1 MNAATAITIS
11 RILLIP
17 VFVYF
22 AVAYSLSLAA
32 DTGDA
37 TLRFCA
43 LAAFALA
50 SISDAFDG
58 WVARR
63 FDQSTRLGRSLDP
76 VADKLLVLSAILT
89 LSFVPWNTG
98 LPTWFGILVV
108 TRDVLII
115 LGVLYIQARIG
126 RVEMKPLVSSK
137 ICTFLQLSC
146 VCWVLLDFWTEKGR
160 HLVLEILIWS
170 AAAFTLLSAWRYLVE
185 GIRQLRSPTTKL
197 PSADVS

>member
-1 MNAATAITIS
+1 MNAAVAITIF

-17 VFVYF
+17 VFVAF
-22 AVAYSLSLAA
+22 AVAYSASLAEETE
-32 DTGDA
+32 DTA
-37 TLRFCA
+37 LRFYA

-50 SISDAFDG
+50 SLSDAVDG

-89 LSFVPWNTG
+89 LSFVQWNTG

-115 LGVLYIQARIG
+115 LGVLYIRSKVG
-126 RVEMKPLVSSK
+126 RVVMRPLVVSK
-137 ICTFLQLSC
+137 ICTLLQLSC
-146 VCWVLLDFWTEKGR
+146 VCWVLLDFWTVSGR
-160 HLVLEILIWS
+160 HPVLEILVWS
-170 AAAFTLLSAWRYLVE
+170 AAAFTLLSASLYFVE
-185 GIRQLRSPTTKL
+185 AIRQLRSPTT
-197 PSADVS
+197 PVFPY